1 MAKMKIKKGDTV
13 KMMSGKDKGKT
24 GKVKA
29 ASPRDGKV
37 IVEGL
42 NMVKRH
48 VRARKQ
54 GQRGQIISRERW
66 VPASSVAF
74 VGSDG
79 KPTRLGFKVS
89 DDGTSKMRIDRR
101 SGAQV

>member
-1 MAKMKIKKGDTV
+1 MKMKIKKGDTV
-13 KMMSGKDKGKT
+13 MMMNGKDRGKT
-24 GKVKA
+24 GVVKSV
-29 ASPRDGKV
+29 SPSDGKMV
-37 IVEGL
+37 VEGL

-66 VPASSVAF
+66 VSGSSVAF

-79 KPTRLGFKVS
+79 KPTRLGYRVS
-89 DDGTSKMRIDRR
+89 DDGKSKYRIDKK